1 MSYEGHT
8 WDPFR
13 VTHRPVRGQRHE
25 RVGDGTEPDHEDP
38 LERALAVHRP
48 QRSIRDPARHRVDQP
63 EGDV

>member
-1 MSYEGHT
+1 MSYEGHV
-8 WDPFR
+8 DPPR

-48 QRSIRDPARHRVDQP
+48 QRSIRDPARQRVDQP